1 MEEEAREALIRFCMR
16 KISMKSIIRTYL
28 WRLLGVDYS
37 HIQKVVDCVFLKSD
51 SFTTI
56 GKKTYNNNAL
66 VYRWRDAPL
75 CIGKYCSISYHVKFI
90 VDDGGHGYNQ
100 VTNFPFPQ
108 NQIGAKRGITIG
120 NDVWIGMGA
129 TILNGV
135 TIGDG
140 ATIAAGAV
148 VASDVPD
155 YCVVGGVPARLIKEK
170 CSQVEAATMKR
181 IAWWD
186 WTDERIKECVADF
199 RLSIPEFI
207 AKHQ

>member
-1 MEEEAREALIRFCMR
+1 
-16 KISMKSIIRTYL
+16 MKSIIRRYL
-28 WRLLGVDYS
+28 WQLLGVDYS

-66 VYRWRDAPL
+66 VYRWSDA
-75 CIGKYCSISYHVKFI
+75 
-90 VDDGGHGYNQ
+90 
-100 VTNFPFPQ
+100 
-108 NQIGAKRGITIG
+108 
-120 NDVWIGMGA
+120 
-129 TILNGV
+129 
-135 TIGDG
+135 
-140 ATIAAGAV
+140 
-148 VASDVPD
+148 PD
-155 YCVVGGVPARLIKEK
+155 YCVVGGVPAKLIKET

-186 WTDERIKECVADF
+186 WTGERIKECVADF